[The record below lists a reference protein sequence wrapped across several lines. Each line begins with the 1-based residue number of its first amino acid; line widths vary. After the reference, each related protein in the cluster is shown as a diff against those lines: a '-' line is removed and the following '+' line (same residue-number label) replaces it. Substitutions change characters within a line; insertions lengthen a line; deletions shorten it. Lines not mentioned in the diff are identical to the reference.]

1 MSKKTDLAEQD
12 KQEAWPNAIASPVA
26 LDSALEEG
34 LNSGASQ
41 RTTEE
46 IFESAIARLQN
57 G

>member
-12 KQEAWPNAIASPVA
+12 KQEAWPNAIASPIA

-46 IFESAIARLQN
+46 IFESAIARLKN